1 MDLTSGT
8 PWETVKLTTLSRDR
22 RYFPALL
29 SEAQD
34 LAKASQVGKMIIYTA
49 WGPEWRPFGQP
60 RSKRLLDSV
69 ILDKGVKERVV
80 NDIEQFMSRGKW
92 YAERGR
98 PRLLTSLLVLVLPWH
113 AHWVLHR
120 HSISSW
126 HTIARTTGFWQ
137 VLFHS
142 SSSWVVG
149 LQYLHPQSLG
159 ERLDG
164 R

>member
-29 SEAQD
+29 SEAQE

-60 RSKRLLDSV
+60 RSKRLLESV

-80 NDIEQFMSRGKW
+80 TDIEQFMSRGKW
-92 YAERGR
+92 YAERGESALLLFS
-98 PRLLTSLLVLVLPWH
+98 PRL
-113 AHWVLHR
+113 
-120 HSISSW
+120 I
-126 HTIARTTGFWQ
+126 Q
-137 VLFHS
+137 
-142 SSSWVVG
+142 VVG
-149 LQYLHPQSLG
+149 LQAFHTDAEFCYTDHRARANLRSFK
-159 ERLDG
+159 RLLDLSTTIYVY
-164 R
+164 

>member
-1 MDLTSGT
+1 MMDLTSGT

-69 ILDKGVKERVV
+69 ILDRGVKERVV

-92 YAERGR
+92 YAERGKS
-98 PRLLTSLLVLVLPWH
+98 RLFTNCASSRIACSRGLAQAFRIVVAYCCTGRRVL
-113 AHWVLHR
+113 A
-120 HSISSW
+120 S
-126 HTIARTTGFWQ
+126 
-137 VLFHS
+137 
-142 SSSWVVG
+142 
-149 LQYLHPQSLG
+149 HPSFKL
-159 ERLDG
+159 
-164 R
+164 